1 MTKSFVLTFVKN
13 GRAVVVFEHQMVQ
26 QVQIKKK
33 ELSTNPLYF
42 GGKLQVRTHSGFKA
56 KPIL

>member
-13 GRAVVVFEHQMVQ
+13 GRALVVFEHQMVQ

-33 ELSTNPLYF
+33 ELSKNPMYF
-42 GGKLQVRTHSGFKA
+42 GGILQVRTHAGFKA
-56 KPIL
+56 KPII

>member
-13 GRAVVVFEHQMVQ
+13 GKAVSVFEHQMVQ

-33 ELSTNPLYF
+33 ELLKDPFYF
-42 GGKLQVRTHSGFKA
+42 GGILQVRTYAGFKA